1 MKKSTGAVE
10 VAHEVVTE
18 LSEPL
23 AEAGIRC
30 PPPGPEAEAVA
41 LAADPPRPL
50 VAMGCRT
57 VDSARLLAAAVP
69 PGEENRS

>member
-1 MKKSTGAVE
+1 MKKTTGAIE

-18 LSEPL
+18 LNKPL
-23 AEAGIRC
+23 AEAGIPC
-30 PPPGPEAEAVA
+30 PPPGPEAVA

-50 VAMGCRT
+50 VAMGCHT
-57 VDSARLLAAAVP
+57 VDSARPRAAAVP